1 MQVFEQGH
9 IFLVFL
15 FFGLIFLDDAS
26 LDLLNLFVI
35 ISEFGLQCFH
45 FVGNKAETIFKL
57 FLHQSYM
64 SFHHI
69 SHKLSVN
76 ESLIGLGS
84 WLSLH
89 LRHECC
95 TSLLGSEG
103 SYRNLRILILLAE
116 INNNLCFVSFCV
128 NIINDQVLVKLPCLS
143 RIECVRAHSC
153 F

>member
-9 IFLVFL
+9 IFLIFL
-15 FFGLIFLDDAS
+15 FFGLIFLDYAS
-26 LDLLNLFVI
+26 LNLFDLFVI

-45 FVGNKAETIFKL
+45 FVGNKAETIFEL

-76 ESLIGLGS
+76 ESLIGLRN

-103 SYRNLRILILLAE
+103 SYRNLRILIFLTK
-116 INNNLCFVSFCV
+116 INHDLCFVSFCV
-128 NIINDQVLVKLPCLS
+128 NIITDQVFIKLPCLS
-143 RIECVRAHSC
+143 RIE
-153 F
+153 